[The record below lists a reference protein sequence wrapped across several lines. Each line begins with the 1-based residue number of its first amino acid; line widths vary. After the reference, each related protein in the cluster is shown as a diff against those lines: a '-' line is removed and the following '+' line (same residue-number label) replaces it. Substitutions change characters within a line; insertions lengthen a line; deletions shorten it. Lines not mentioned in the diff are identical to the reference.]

1 MNKIFYSALFILASI
16 YCEAQN
22 IPLSSQNK
30 NTNNPTWDTS
40 YGGADKS
47 FDTELLRLREI
58 MAPQFQ
64 TLEF

>member
-30 NTNNPTWDTS
+30 NTNNPT
-40 YGGADKS
+40 
-47 FDTELLRLREI
+47 
-58 MAPQFQ
+58 
-64 TLEF
+64 